1 MQGLSLAASRA
12 PQLKAIVGPLG
23 CCYQRKIILS
33 RTLFIIGFLLSLL
46 FFLAANIYS
55 YIVVEPPCCDMFG
68 PFGFPLALG
77 RYGGFVGSTSFILPG
92 LIADVLICVVAS
104 VISSLAFGKVLPRI
118 FALAGGV
125 AAWHTRTRL

>member
-1 MQGLSLAASRA
+1 M
-12 PQLKAIVGPLG
+12 
-23 CCYQRKIILS
+23 LS
-33 RTLFIIGFLLSLL
+33 RTLFSVGFSLSLL
-46 FFLAANIYS
+46 LFAVANIYS
-55 YIVVEPPCCDMFG
+55 YAIVEPPCCDMSG

-92 LIADVLICVVAS
+92 LIADAVICLVAS
-104 VISSLAFGKVLPRI
+104 LLAGLAFEKLLPHI

>member
-1 MQGLSLAASRA
+1 MS
-12 PQLKAIVGPLG
+12 
-23 CCYQRKIILS
+23 
-33 RTLFIIGFLLSLL
+33 
-46 FFLAANIYS
+46 
-55 YIVVEPPCCDMFG
+55 G

-92 LIADVLICVVAS
+92 LIADAVICLVAS
-104 VISSLAFGKVLPRI
+104 LLAGLAFEKLLPHI